1 MPLIITSLLFFSFYI
16 VTEKNSLIYLDEV
29 KLSTIRMIEILSEL
43 TLITNGPTFDYK
55 SATKYQ
61 SFSFLDIKVKRTIIF
76 SFVEL

>member
-43 TLITNGPTFDYK
+43 TLITNGPTFDY
-55 SATKYQ
+55 
-61 SFSFLDIKVKRTIIF
+61 
-76 SFVEL
+76 